1 MSIVAHPVIDATQNN
16 GLIQDSPLVFR
27 PESSMGAR
35 NQKSLEQRLLELLGS
50 RRYQPLNKTDLAKR
64 LRVSIDRQAGFQK
77 VLNDLETRGKI
88 TRIRKDRYVLPEEA
102 DLVVGALQVN
112 PQGFGYVVNESGD
125 GRGDLYVAAENQST
139 AMHRDRVVARIIRDR
154 VPPQRGSRQRASR
167 EGRVIKILERANET
181 IVGTLQRSKNFYYVV
196 PDEPALV
203 HDIYVTLKAGALPR
217 TPDVDDKV
225 VVRLE
230 PWEHRHVNP
239 EGEIIEILGSSKKPG
254 VDILSIIRKHNL
266 PVAFPDEVLREAD
279 AIPLELINRDL
290 RSREDLRNT
299 PIFTI
304 DPEDARDFDDAIYV
318 ARTENGWAVGV
329 HIADVSHFVKAG
341 AALDREAF
349 RRGNSVYL
357 PDRVLPMLPERLSN
371 GVCSLRPNEDRLTKS
386 VFVDFNRSGTIRG
399 YRFAATVI
407 RSIAR
412 LTYPKAFAIL
422 QKKPGN
428 PLEEHIHRAWELAS
442 MLRKQRFKQGAL
454 DLDMPDVRVRLD
466 EQGKA
471 IALEREQNDASH
483 QLIEEFML
491 LANEVV
497 GKELKRRAI
506 PSIYRVHEDPDP
518 QRLLE
523 FRDQVRSYGLE
534 VGDLAQRR
542 EMQRFLKFLVGRPE
556 EGALKIGLLRS
567 LRKALYSP
575 LALGH
580 YGLAKSNYAHFTSPI
595 RRYADLVV
603 HRAFGRLLPDRKGA
617 LPRSL
622 DLASISEHVSTTER
636 IAADAEREAVRLKKL
651 EFIARL
657 MQKPHR
663 LKGSVIEVRNYGL
676 VVELTEQLMVGLIH
690 VSSLDDDFFVFD
702 PVRRRLTGRRSH
714 MSFGIGDRL
723 VVRVL
728 RVDPFKQQIDFILL
742 SKE

>member
-1 MSIVAHPVIDATQNN
+1 
-16 GLIQDSPLVFR
+16 
-27 PESSMGAR
+27 MGAR
-35 NQKSLEQRLLELLGS
+35 NQKSLKQRLLELLGS
-50 RRYQPLNKTDLAKR
+50 PRYQPLNKTDLANR
-64 LRVSIDRQAGFQK
+64 LRVSVDRQAGFQK
-77 VLNDLETRGKI
+77 VLNDLETRGTI
-88 TRIRKDRYVLPEEA
+88 IRIRKDRYVLPEEA
-102 DLVVGALQVN
+102 DLVVGVLEVN

-239 EGEIIEILGSSKKPG
+239 EGEIVEILGSSKKPG

-266 PVAFPDEVLREAD
+266 PVVFPDEVLREAD
-279 AIPLELINRDL
+279 QIPMELIDRDL
-290 RSREDLRNT
+290 RGREDLRAT
-299 PIFTI
+299 QIFTI
-304 DPEDARDFDDAIYV
+304 DPEDARDFDDAIHV
-318 ARTENGWAVGV
+318 AKTENGWAVGV

-371 GVCSLRPNEDRLTKS
+371 DVCSLRPDEDRLTKS
-386 VFVDFNRSGTIRG
+386 VFVDFDRSGTVRG
-399 YRFAATVI
+399 YRFASTVI

-412 LTYPKAFAIL
+412 LTYPKAFAVL
-422 QKKPGN
+422 QKRPRN
-428 PLEEHIHRAWELAS
+428 SIEEHIHRASELAS

-454 DLDMPDVRVRLD
+454 DLDMPEVRVRLD

-491 LANEVV
+491 LANELV
-497 GKELKRRAI
+497 GKEMKRRAI

-518 QRLLE
+518 QRLVE
-523 FRDQVRSYGLE
+523 FREQVRSYGFE

-542 EMQRFLKFLVGRPE
+542 EMQRFLKFLTGRPE

-575 LALGH
+575 HALGH
-580 YGLAKSNYAHFTSPI
+580 YGLSKSNYAHFTSPI

-603 HRAFGRLLPDRKGA
+603 HRAFGSLLCNRKGRP
-617 LPRSL
+617 PRSL
-622 DLASISEHVSTTER
+622 DLASISEHISTTER
-636 IAADAEREAVRLKKL
+636 IAADAEREAVRLKKF
-651 EFIARL
+651 EFIAGL

-676 VVELTEQLMVGLIH
+676 VVELTEELMVGLIH

-723 VVRVL
+723 VVQVL